1 MGQSRPRE
9 RDGMGGPPGGLPF
22 ILLAILLG
30 LGVAM
35 LFVTS
40 FGWLDRDTMP
50 YVLLEQFGSTLIGA
64 SVIGFTYEWLLHKKR
79 EQFLRAFAADQL
91 RATTDALDAFVATT
105 PREIFSLL
113 EDIATRVE
121 GRIPTLYTPAREEGS
136 EYTFAGSV
144 DYFTDLIAARR
155 QEVVG
160 VLRTW
165 IKESSNHKLKF
176 LASDFIGL
184 FKLDELRGELLAQL
198 SWADWEHTHW
208 ETKAWRLNYCWA
220 ASRADPNGMYRGLAQ
235 VMRNT
240 PHDDVQH
247 WILFIPRQMKDPEFA
262 VVVREFLERDDL
274 TREKVAWAIPALA
287 ELWEVDER
295 GIRNL
300 LRRHRSQFD
309 DEFIVKELKRIWCE
323 HNLSPEAALRIV
335 GARPREVAQPDPQS
349 VGQ

>member
-1 MGQSRPRE
+1 M
-9 RDGMGGPPGGLPF
+9 PF
-22 ILLAILLG
+22 VFLAILFG

-35 LFVTS
+35 LFAASLKS
-40 FGWLDRDTMP
+40 FGRDTMP
-50 YVLLEQFGSTLIGA
+50 HVLLEQLGSTLIGA

-79 EQFLRAFAADQL
+79 EELFRAFAADQL

-105 PREIFSLL
+105 PSEIFSLL

-155 QEVVG
+155 REVVG

-165 IKESSNHKLKF
+165 IKETSNPKLKF

-184 FKLDELRGELLAQL
+184 FKLDELRDELLAQL
-198 SWADWEHTHW
+198 SWTNWENTDW

-220 ASRADPNGMYRGLAQ
+220 ASRADPDGMYRSLAQ

-240 PHDDVQH
+240 PHTDIQR
-247 WILFIPRQMKDPEFA
+247 WILFIPRQMKDPEF
-262 VVVREFLERDDL
+262 VTVVREFLERDDL
-274 TREKVAWAIPALA
+274 TREEIAWTIPVLA
-287 ELWEVDER
+287 ELWEVDQR
-295 GIRNL
+295 GIRNV
-300 LRRHRSQFD
+300 LRRYRLRFTN
-309 DEFIVKELKRIWCE
+309 EFLIMELKRVWRQY
-323 HNLSPEAALRIV
+323 NLSPDDALRMI
-335 GARPREVAQPDPQS
+335 GARPQQS
-349 VGQ
+349 VQTDPAHSVDQ